1 MASSRYTQKK
11 KRPRGAG
18 QAAVEFV
25 LTFFA
30 ILFLIFWTFELIMLL
45 YSYNVFADAAK
56 EGVRYAIVHGAGNS
70 ASSGPSTGTASDC
83 TTNMSA
89 VQNVVKTYAKTS
101 FHDISGM
108 TVTVCYLDGTN
119 QSPNRVRV
127 TASYPYVPYIRL
139 GWAPPTIHAAAE
151 GRIVY

>member
-1 MASSRYTQKK
+1 MLSARYTQK
-11 KRPRGAG
+11 RQGVRAGG

-25 LTFFA
+25 LTFLA

-70 ASSGPSTGTASDC
+70 ASSGPASGTANDC
-83 TTNMSA
+83 TTNVAA
-89 VQNVVKTYAKTS
+89 VQNVVKAYAKTS

-127 TASYPYVPYIRL
+127 TASYPYIPYIRL
-139 GWAPPTIHAAAE
+139 GWAPPTIQAAAE